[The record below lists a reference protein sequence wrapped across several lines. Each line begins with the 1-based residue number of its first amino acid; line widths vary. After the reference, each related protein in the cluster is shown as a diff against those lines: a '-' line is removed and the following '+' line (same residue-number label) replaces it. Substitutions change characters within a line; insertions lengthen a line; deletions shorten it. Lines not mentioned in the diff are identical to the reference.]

1 MISKTIDMAQASENF
16 QTITLVINNSV
27 LNKSKYYNILKELN
41 SQVFNCNVKV
51 KLVNNEG
58 LFDYIEHAFLNRDI
72 YNKLLNLDFVHEPI
86 IPINNEYFKT
96 RDKLITTG

>member
-16 QTITLVINNSV
+16 QTIMLVINNSV
-27 LNKSKYYNILKELN
+27 LNKPKYYNILKELN

-72 YNKLLNLDFVHEPI
+72 YNKLLNFWICNTRCYSRCCFHYI
-86 IPINNEYFKT
+86 FFKS
-96 RDKLITTG
+96 K